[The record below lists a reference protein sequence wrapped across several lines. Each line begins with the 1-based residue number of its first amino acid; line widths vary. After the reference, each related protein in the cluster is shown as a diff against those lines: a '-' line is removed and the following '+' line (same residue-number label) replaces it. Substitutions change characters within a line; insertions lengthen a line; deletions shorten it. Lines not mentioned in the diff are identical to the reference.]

1 MLTEWG
7 RNHTMEKEKFIYTCT
22 TRMCGYVFESNE
34 KELKQCPDCGKMTVR
49 KATSKEVE
57 EYLKRPKYTGKW

>member
-1 MLTEWG
+1 
-7 RNHTMEKEKFIYTCT
+7 
-22 TRMCGYVFESNE
+22 MCGYVFESNE

-49 KATSKEVE
+49 KATPKEAE